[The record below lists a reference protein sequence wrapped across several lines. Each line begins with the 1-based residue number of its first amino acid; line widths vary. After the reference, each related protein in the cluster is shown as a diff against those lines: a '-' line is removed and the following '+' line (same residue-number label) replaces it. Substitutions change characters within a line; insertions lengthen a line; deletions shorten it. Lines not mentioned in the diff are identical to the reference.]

1 VYKDASGNVG
11 IGTSSPSAFGGTNFQ
26 VQNSTLAS
34 ILWSNGTITGQLL
47 CSSGAEVTV
56 GSRSNHPL
64 RFGTNDT
71 ERARIDT
78 SGNLQ
83 LSTAGTKVLNSSGR
97 PILNQT
103 GSILQVVQAYKTDT
117 QTISSATPTFVDIT
131 GLSVTI
137 TPASSS
143 SRFLIMWSV
152 VMGGGTDATHGY
164 VRLNRNGT
172 AIALADAASN
182 RTTASSGVVNT
193 AVAGQ
198 TIPSTNSY
206 LDSPAT
212 ASAITYKLTAS
223 NNNVGGSSTFIN
235 RSSRDTDLTGYDG
248 RSTSNITVLE
258 IAG

>member
-1 VYKDASGNVG
+1 MPITIDGS
-11 IGTSSPSAFGGTNFQ
+11 
-26 VQNSTLAS
+26 
-34 ILWSNGTITGQLL
+34 GTITGLSVGGL
-47 CSSGAEVTV
+47 PDATVTAAELASGAA
-56 GSRSNHPL
+56 RSN
-64 RFGTNDT
+64 FG
-71 ERARIDT
+71 
-78 SGNLQ
+78 
-83 LSTAGTKVLNSSGR
+83 AGAV
-97 PILNQT
+97 
-103 GSILQVVQAYKTDT
+103 LQVVQAYKTDT

-143 SRFLIMWSV
+143 SKFLIMWSV
-152 VMGGGTDATHGY
+152 VMGNAADASHGY

-172 AIALADAASN
+172 AIALADTASN
-182 RTTASSGVVNT
+182 RTRASSGVVNT
-193 AVAGQ
+193 AITGQ
-198 TIPSTNSY
+198 TIPSTNVF